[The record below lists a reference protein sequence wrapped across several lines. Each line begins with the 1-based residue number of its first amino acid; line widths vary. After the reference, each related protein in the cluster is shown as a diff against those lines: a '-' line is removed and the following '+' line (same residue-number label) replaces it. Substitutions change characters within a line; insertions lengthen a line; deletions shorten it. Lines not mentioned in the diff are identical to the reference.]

1 MMIDDDWCCGGGYG
15 VEKVFQGKMEIDM
28 KMTMMMIAMLMIQ
41 EDDMM
46 LMKMSL

>member
-1 MMIDDDWCCGGGYG
+1 M
-15 VEKVFQGKMEIDM
+15 FQGKMEIDM